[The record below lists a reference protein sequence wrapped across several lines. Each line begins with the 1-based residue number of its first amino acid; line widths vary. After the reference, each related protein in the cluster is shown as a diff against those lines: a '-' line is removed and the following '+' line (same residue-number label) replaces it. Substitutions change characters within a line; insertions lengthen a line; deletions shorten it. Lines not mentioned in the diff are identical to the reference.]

1 MFHLLPCEP
10 STFCQITFRRASF
23 HPPGID
29 VLIKIDDLLSGK
41 HGKMG
46 HFVRFYDD
54 SETLLDEV
62 ASFVERALRARGRGI
77 VIATGAHLDALRRRL
92 DELARAEGR
101 AVPPSWDV
109 TWLDAEAILARFMVD
124 GWPDRA
130 RFEYAV
136 GRVVAEACAGGAPVH
151 AFGEMVALLC
161 ARGRYDAALHL
172 ERLWNELAKKLDF
185 SLFCAYPWAL
195 FPSANA
201 AHVFRQVCAEH
212 DHACADAA
220 APLPSGE
227 PVDIGLVRLEQKVH
241 ALQAEAARR
250 RQAEKDLLRR
260 EREFA
265 DIVENAAIGVHQMG
279 ADGTIL
285 WANKAELQMLGYR
298 WVEYVGHHVARFHT
312 DPAVVDGMLAR
323 LAAGEPVHDQP
334 ARLRCK
340 DGTIRHVVIR
350 SNACFDD
357 GRLRYSRCFTRDAT
371 EHVRHL
377 TEIGRAHARNVE
389 LVTAL
394 EAAGRAED
402 EFLAMVGR
410 TLRTALDA
418 RATERAHRRLRR
430 IARLVDVRLR
440 GRTQGGLQYRF
451 SQFEGRVV
459 DNLRQQFIAF
469 SVEAEVLKFG
479 QFITKAGR
487 QSPYFFNA
495 GLFHDG
501 ATLGKLADFYAQTL
515 LDSGLEFD
523 MLFGPAYKGITLASA
538 TAVALA
544 AKGRNTSFAYNR
556 KEAKDHGEGG
566 TIVGA
571 KLAGKVVIIDD
582 VISAGTSVRESVAMI
597 RAAGA
602 EPAAVLIA
610 LDRMERGG
618 KDGVL
623 SPLSA
628 VQEVSQMYGIPVI
641 SIASLADLFGYLE
654 SNPELARYKDAVAA
668 YRQQY
673 GVA

>member
-1 MFHLLPCEP
+1 MRDVNAFPDNVVGA
-10 STFCQITFRRASF
+10 ASIY
-23 HPPGID
+23 PPGIH
-29 VLIKIDDLLSGK
+29 VLIKTDDLLSGK
-41 HGKMG
+41 HGKTG

-54 SETLLDEV
+54 SDALFDEV
-62 ASFVERALRARGRGI
+62 ASFIERAVRARGRGI
-77 VIATGAHLDALRRRL
+77 VIATGAHADALRRRL
-92 DELARAEGR
+92 DELAGADGR
-101 AVPPSWDV
+101 AAPSWDIV
-109 TWLDAEAILARFMVD
+109 WLDAEMTLGRLMVD

-130 RFEYAV
+130 RFEYEV
-136 GRVVAEACAGGAPVH
+136 GHVVAGACAGDAPVH
-151 AFGEMVALLC
+151 AFGDMVALLC

-172 ERLWNELAKKLDF
+172 ERLWNELARRLDF
-185 SLFCAYPWAL
+185 SLFCAYPWGL
-195 FPSANA
+195 FPSADV

-212 DHACADAA
+212 DHACADAPA
-220 APLPSGE
+220 ALPPGQL
-227 PVDIGLVRLEQKVH
+227 VDINLVRLEQKVH

-265 DIVENAAIGVHQMG
+265 DVVENAAEGLHRIG

-298 WVEYVGHHVARFHT
+298 WEDYVGHHIAAFHVDAAVAG
-312 DPAVVDGMLAR
+312 DMLAR
-323 LAAGEPVHDQP
+323 LAAGATVLDVP

-340 DGTIRHVVIR
+340 DGSIRHVVIR
-350 SNACFDD
+350 SNACFED
-357 GRLRYSRCFTRDAT
+357 GSLRYARCFTRDAT
-371 EHVRHL
+371 DHVRSL
-377 TEIGRAHARNVE
+377 DEIARANARHAR
-389 LVTAL
+389 LVAAL
-394 EAAGRAED
+394 EAAARAE
-402 EFLAMVGR
+402 EAFLAMLGR
-410 TLRTALDA
+410 SLRAP
-418 RATERAHRRLRR
+418 RTERRMRRV
-430 IARLVDVRLR
+430 ARLVESRLR
-440 GRTQGGLQYRF
+440 GRAWGGLQYRF

-501 ATLGKLADFYAQTL
+501 ATLGKLAEFYAQTL

-571 KLAGKVVIIDD
+571 RLAGRVVIIDD

-628 VQEVSQMYGIPVI
+628 VQEVSQTYGIPVI
-641 SIASLADLFGYLE
+641 SIASLTDLFGYLE
-654 SNPELARYKDAVAA
+654 TDPALASYKDAVAA